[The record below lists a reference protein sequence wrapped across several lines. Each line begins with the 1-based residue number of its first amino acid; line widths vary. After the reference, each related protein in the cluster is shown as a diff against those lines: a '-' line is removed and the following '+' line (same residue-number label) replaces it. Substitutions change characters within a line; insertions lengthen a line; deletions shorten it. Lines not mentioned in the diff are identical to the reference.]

1 MKEESL
7 FGYIYAI
14 DLPKG
19 VKIGYSK
26 TPEKRIERIK
36 IANGVSCAKH
46 FVSGQV
52 FKPRSVERSIHL
64 SLAKFRGVSEFFS
77 VNFDSAVKEIVEK
90 CKRVDEDDLAKASS
104 LTKNAQ
110 VDEDNFLKFMA
121 YFVKSEQ
128 ISELKK
134 LSEKID
140 EIKKSASS

>member
-1 MKEESL
+1 M
-7 FGYIYAI
+7 
-14 DLPKG
+14 
-19 VKIGYSK
+19 
-26 TPEKRIERIK
+26 
-36 IANGVSCAKH
+36 
-46 FVSGQV
+46 
-52 FKPRSVERSIHL
+52 
-64 SLAKFRGVSEFFS
+64 
-77 VNFDSAVKEIVEK
+77 EK